1 MKNGKL
7 SVATKLKYGVGD
19 FGLAVVTAMLQFSM
33 LFYYTDIVGVNP
45 ALAGTAILIGKITW
59 DLINDTLFGY
69 LEDKTKSR
77 WGKRRPYLIFGALPF
92 ALSFWGVFSIPQ
104 GIDND
109 FIYGLLII
117 GSFILFDTFHTLTGT
132 AYSAMTAEIT
142 EDYAERTSLSTY
154 RMVFSVIGYIAGA
167 GVSGMLADIFA
178 NTFGISVAQ
187 GWSLVALTFGVL
199 GGISMLIP
207 GLFLKYEPAVESKPS
222 ELPPFK
228 SIISTFKNKPF
239 VMYVIITSIMSIS
252 FTMVTTMLNYYIAHQ
267 VHMEESG
274 LFVMLAMMGT
284 LAVFLVPCG
293 MLSSGKLGKANT
305 YALGLTIASVA
316 LIGVFLLPKGPTNLV
331 YILAAIAG
339 LGFSAQW
346 VCPHSMIPDVIEYD
360 ELMTGERREGVYY
373 GVHAT
378 SGKITGALASA
389 ACGWGLEL
397 GGYLETLEPGQSQ
410 PDAAVFAIRVMFAL
424 IPAFFLLVCVP
435 LLRKYPITR
444 ESHAEVMRQLAER
457 RAAKKAE
464 STPESAEAE
473 VEAK

>member
-1 MKNGKL
+1 MKKL
-7 SVATKLKYGVGD
+7 SVATKMKYGVGD
-19 FGLAVVTAMLQFSM
+19 FGMAVVTAMLQFSM
-33 LFYYTDIVGVNP
+33 LFYYTDVVGVKP
-45 ALAGTAILIGKITW
+45 GLAGTAMLVGKITW

-92 ALSFWGVFSIPQ
+92 ALSFWGVFSIPK
-104 GIDND
+104 
-109 FIYGLLII
+109 GLGDTAYFFLII
-117 GSFILFDTFHTLTGT
+117 GSFILFDTFHTLTAT

-142 EDYAERTSLSTY
+142 EDYNERTSLSTY

-167 GVSGMLADIFA
+167 GVSGVLADVYSKA
-178 NTFGISVAQ
+178 FGVTVAQ

-228 SIISTFKNKPF
+228 SILSTFKNKPF

-252 FTMVTTMLNYYIAHQ
+252 FTMVTTMLNYYIAHRLD
-267 VHMEESG
+267 MEESG
-274 LFVMLAMMGT
+274 LLIMLAMMGT
-284 LAVFLVPCG
+284 LAIFLVPCG
-293 MLSSGKLGKANT
+293 IIMNKIGKAKA
-305 YALGLTIASVA
+305 YALGLTIASAA
-316 LIGVFLLPKGPTNLV
+316 LIVVFLLPGGPNPMIFL
-331 YILAAIAG
+331 LAAIAG

-397 GGYLETLEPGQSQ
+397 GNYVDNLQPGEVQ
-410 PDAAVFAIRVMFAL
+410 PDGAVLSIRIMFAL
-424 IPAFFLLVCVP
+424 IPAIFLLVCVP
-435 LLRKYPITR
+435 LLLKYPITR
-444 ESHAEVMRQLAER
+444 ESHAEVMRKLQER
-457 RAAKKAE
+457 RGQAAK
-464 STPESAEAE
+464 
-473 VEAK
+473 

>member
-7 SVATKLKYGVGD
+7 SVITKLKYGVGD
-19 FGLAVVTAMLQFSM
+19 FGMAVVTAMLQFSM
-33 LFYYTDIVGVNP
+33 LFYYTDVVGVKP
-45 ALAGTAILIGKITW
+45 GLAGTAMLVGKITW

-104 GIDND
+104 GLGDVAY
-109 FIYGLLII
+109 FFLIV
-117 GSFILFDTFHTLTGT
+117 GSFILFDTFHTLTAT

-142 EDYAERTSLSTY
+142 EDYNERTSLSTY

-167 GVSGMLADIFA
+167 GVSNVLAGVFSSIF
-178 NTFGISVAQ
+178 GVSIAQ

-207 GLFLKYEPAVESKPS
+207 GLFLKYTPAVESKPS
-222 ELPPFK
+222 ELPPVK
-228 SIISTFKNKPF
+228 SILSTFKNKPF

-252 FTMVTTMLNYYIAHQ
+252 FTMVTTMLNYYISHRL
-267 VHMEESG
+267 HMDELG
-274 LFVMLAMMGT
+274 LFIMLAMMGT

-293 MLSSGKLGKANT
+293 IMSGKIGKAKT
-305 YALGLTIASVA
+305 YALGLTIASAA
-316 LIGVFLLPKGPTNLV
+316 LIAVFFLPEGQSV
-331 YILAAIAG
+331 IIFVLAAIAG

-389 ACGWGLEL
+389 VCGWGLEL
-397 GGYLETLEPGQSQ
+397 GGYIEDLEAAGVSGQ
-410 PDAAVFAIRVMFAL
+410 PEGAVTAIRIMFAL
-424 IPAFFLLVCVP
+424 IPAVFLLICVP
-435 LLRKYPITR
+435 LLLKYPITK
-444 ESHAEVMRQLAER
+444 ESHAEVMRQLQER
-457 RAAKKAE
+457 RATSSVGE
-464 STPESAEAE
+464 SNEN
-473 VEAK
+473 

>member
-1 MKNGKL
+1 MKKL
-7 SVATKLKYGVGD
+7 SVATKMKYGVGD
-19 FGLAVVTAMLQFSM
+19 FGMAVVTAMLQFSM
-33 LFYYTDIVGVNP
+33 LFYYTDVVGVKP
-45 ALAGTAILIGKITW
+45 GLAGTAMLVGKITW

-92 ALSFWGVFSIPQ
+92 ALSFWGVFSIPK
-104 GIDND
+104 
-109 FIYGLLII
+109 GLGDTAYFFLIV
-117 GSFILFDTFHTLTGT
+117 GSFILFDTFHTLTAT

-142 EDYAERTSLSTY
+142 EDYNERTSLSTY

-167 GVSGMLADIFA
+167 GVSGVLADVYSKA
-178 NTFGISVAQ
+178 FGVTVAQ

-228 SIISTFKNKPF
+228 SILSTFKNKPF

-252 FTMVTTMLNYYIAHQ
+252 FTMVTTMLNYYIAHRLD
-267 VHMEESG
+267 MEESG
-274 LFVMLAMMGT
+274 LLIMLAMMGT
-284 LAVFLVPCG
+284 LAIFLVPCG
-293 MLSSGKLGKANT
+293 IIMNKIGKAKA
-305 YALGLTIASVA
+305 YALGLTIASAA
-316 LIGVFLLPKGPTNLV
+316 LIVVFLLPGGPNPMIFL
-331 YILAAIAG
+331 LAAIAG

-397 GGYLETLEPGQSQ
+397 GNYVDNLQPGEVQ
-410 PDAAVFAIRVMFAL
+410 PDGAVLSIRIMFAL
-424 IPAFFLLVCVP
+424 IPAIFLLVCVP
-435 LLRKYPITR
+435 LLLKYPITR
-444 ESHAEVMRQLAER
+444 ESHAEVMRKLQER
-457 RAAKKAE
+457 RGQAVK
-464 STPESAEAE
+464 
-473 VEAK
+473 

>member
-1 MKNGKL
+1 MKKL
-7 SVATKLKYGVGD
+7 SVATKMKYGVGD
-19 FGLAVVTAMLQFSM
+19 FGMAVVTAMLQFSM
-33 LFYYTDIVGVNP
+33 LFYYTDVVGVKP
-45 ALAGTAILIGKITW
+45 GLAGTAMLVGKITW

-92 ALSFWGVFSIPQ
+92 ALSFWGVFSIPK
-104 GIDND
+104 
-109 FIYGLLII
+109 GLGDTAYFFLII
-117 GSFILFDTFHTLTGT
+117 GSFILFDTFHTLTAT

-142 EDYAERTSLSTY
+142 EDYNERTSLSTY

-167 GVSGMLADIFA
+167 GVSGVLADVYSKA
-178 NTFGISVAQ
+178 FGVTVAQ

-228 SIISTFKNKPF
+228 SILSTFKNKPF

-252 FTMVTTMLNYYIAHQ
+252 FTMVTTMLNYYIAHRLD
-267 VHMEESG
+267 MEESG
-274 LFVMLAMMGT
+274 LLIMLAMMGT
-284 LAVFLVPCG
+284 LAIFLVPCG
-293 MLSSGKLGKANT
+293 IIMNKIGKAKA
-305 YALGLTIASVA
+305 YALGLTIASAA
-316 LIGVFLLPKGPTNLV
+316 LIVVFLLPGGPNPMIFL
-331 YILAAIAG
+331 LAAIAG

-397 GGYLETLEPGQSQ
+397 GNYVDNLQPGEVQ
-410 PDAAVFAIRVMFAL
+410 PDGAVLSIRIMFAL
-424 IPAFFLLVCVP
+424 IPAIFLLVCVP
-435 LLRKYPITR
+435 LLLKYPITR
-444 ESHAEVMRQLAER
+444 ESHAEVMRKLQER
-457 RAAKKAE
+457 RGQAVK
-464 STPESAEAE
+464 
-473 VEAK
+473 

>member
-1 MKNGKL
+1 MNSNGKL
-7 SVATKLKYGVGD
+7 SVLTKMKYGVGD
-19 FGLAVVTAMLQFSM
+19 FGMAVVTAMLQFSM
-33 LFYYTDIVGVNP
+33 LFYYTDVVGVD
-45 ALAGTAILIGKITW
+45 AGLAGTAMLVGKITW

-104 GIDND
+104 GLGNTAY
-109 FIYGLLII
+109 FFLII
-117 GSFILFDTFHTLTGT
+117 GSFILFDTFHTLTAT

-142 EDYAERTSLSTY
+142 EDYNERTSLSTY

-167 GVSGMLADIFA
+167 GVSGVLADVYSNA
-178 NTFGISVAQ
+178 FGITVAQ

-207 GLFLKYEPAVESKPS
+207 GLFLKYKPAVESKPS
-222 ELPPFK
+222 ELPPVK
-228 SIISTFKNKPF
+228 SILSTFKNKPF

-252 FTMVTTMLNYYIAHQ
+252 FTMVTTMLNYFIEHRI
-267 VHMEESG
+267 HMEDVG
-274 LFVMLAMMGT
+274 LFIMLAMMGT

-293 MLSSGKLGKANT
+293 ILSGKIGKANT
-305 YALGLTIASVA
+305 YAVGLTIASAA
-316 LIGVFLLPKGPTNLV
+316 LIGVFFMPAGRSPLIFV
-331 YILAAIAG
+331 LAAVAG

-378 SGKITGALASA
+378 AGKITGALASA
-389 ACGWGLEL
+389 ACGWGLKL
-397 GGYLETLEPGQSQ
+397 GQYIENSTDKGLTQ
-410 PDAAVFAIRVMFAL
+410 PDSAVNAIRIMFAL
-424 IPAFFLLVCVP
+424 IPAIFLLVCVP
-435 LLRKYPITR
+435 MLLKYPITKA
-444 ESHAEVMRQLAER
+444 SHAEVMRKLQER
-457 RAAKKAE
+457 RAQSENK
-464 STPESAEAE
+464 EATISGTKEE
-473 VEAK
+473 VDA

>member
-1 MKNGKL
+1 MNSNGKL
-7 SVATKLKYGVGD
+7 SVLTKLKYGIGD
-19 FGLAVVTAMLQFSM
+19 FGMAVVTAMLQFSM
-33 LFYYTDIVGVNP
+33 LFYYTDVVGVNP
-45 ALAGTAILIGKITW
+45 GLAGTAMLVGKITW

-104 GIDND
+104 GLGNTAY
-109 FIYGLLII
+109 FFLII
-117 GSFILFDTFHTLTGT
+117 GSFILFDTFHTLTAT
-132 AYSAMTAEIT
+132 AYSAITAEIT
-142 EDYAERTSLSTY
+142 EDYNERTSLSTY

-167 GVSGMLADIFA
+167 GVSGVLADVFSGLFNI
-178 NTFGISVAQ
+178 TIHQ
-187 GWSLVALTFGVL
+187 GWSVVALVFGVL

-207 GLFLKYEPAVESKPS
+207 GLFLKYESAVESKPS
-222 ELPPFK
+222 ELPPLK
-228 SIISTFKNKPF
+228 SILSTFKNKPF

-252 FTMVTTMLNYYIAHQ
+252 FTMVTTMLNYYIAHRL
-267 VHMEESG
+267 HMEESG
-274 LFVMLAMMGT
+274 LLIMLAMMGT

-293 MLSSGKLGKANT
+293 IISGKIGKANT
-305 YALGLTIASVA
+305 YALGLSIASVA
-316 LIGVFLLPKGPTNLV
+316 LIAVFFLPGGPNPIIFV
-331 YILAAIAG
+331 LAAVAG

-397 GGYLETLEPGQSQ
+397 GGYIDNIQQAGDGQPES
-410 PDAAVFAIRVMFAL
+410 AVMAIRIMFAL
-424 IPAFFLLVCVP
+424 IPAIFLLVCVP
-435 LLRKYPITR
+435 LLMKYPITR
-444 ESHAEVMRQLAER
+444 QSHAEVMRQLEER
-457 RAAKKAE
+457 RKERVK
-464 STPESAEAE
+464 
-473 VEAK
+473 

>member
-1 MKNGKL
+1 
-7 SVATKLKYGVGD
+7 
-19 FGLAVVTAMLQFSM
+19 
-33 LFYYTDIVGVNP
+33 
-45 ALAGTAILIGKITW
+45 
-59 DLINDTLFGY
+59 
-69 LEDKTKSR
+69 
-77 WGKRRPYLIFGALPF
+77 
-92 ALSFWGVFSIPQ
+92 
-104 GIDND
+104 
-109 FIYGLLII
+109 
-117 GSFILFDTFHTLTGT
+117 
-132 AYSAMTAEIT
+132 
-142 EDYAERTSLSTY
+142 
-154 RMVFSVIGYIAGA
+154 MVFSVIGYIAGA
-167 GVSGMLADIFA
+167 GVSGVLADVYSKA
-178 NTFGISVAQ
+178 FGVTVAQ

-274 LFVMLAMMGT
+274 LLVMLAMMGT

-293 MLSSGKLGKANT
+293 ILSGKIGKANT
-305 YALGLTIASVA
+305 YALGLSIASAA
-316 LIGVFLLPKGPTNLV
+316 LIGVFLLPKGPTPLV
-331 YILAAIAG
+331 FILAAIAG

-397 GGYLETLEPGQSQ
+397 GGYIDNLEQASAGQ
-410 PDAAVFAIRVMFAL
+410 PDGAVLAIRIMFAL
-424 IPAFFLLVCVP
+424 VPAVFLLICVP
-435 LLRKYPITR
+435 LLLKYPITK
-444 ESHAEVMRQLAER
+444 ESHAEVMKQLQER
-457 RAAKKAE
+457 RAAK
-464 STPESAEAE
+464 ESAEA
-473 VEAK
+473 KTK

>member
-1 MKNGKL
+1 MNSKGKL
-7 SVATKLKYGVGD
+7 SVLTKMKYGVGD
-19 FGLAVVTAMLQFSM
+19 FGMAVVTAMLQFSM
-33 LFYYTDIVGVNP
+33 LFYYTDVVGVKP
-45 ALAGTAILIGKITW
+45 GLAGTAMLVGKITW

-92 ALSFWGVFSIPQ
+92 ALSFWGVFSIPK
-104 GIDND
+104 
-109 FIYGLLII
+109 GLGDTAYFFLII
-117 GSFILFDTFHTLTGT
+117 GSFILFDTFHTLTAT

-142 EDYAERTSLSTY
+142 EDYNERTSLSTY
-154 RMVFSVIGYIAGA
+154 RMVFSVIGYISGA
-167 GVSGMLADIFA
+167 GVSGVLADIFSKS
-178 NTFGISVAQ
+178 FGVSVAE

-207 GLFLKYEPAVESKPS
+207 GLFLKYTPAVESKPS

-228 SIISTFKNKPF
+228 SILSTFKNKPF

-252 FTMVTTMLNYYIAHQ
+252 FTMVTTMLNYYIAHRLD
-267 VHMEESG
+267 MEESG
-274 LFVMLAMMGT
+274 LLIMLAMMGT
-284 LAVFLVPCG
+284 LAIFLVPCG
-293 MLSSGKLGKANT
+293 ILMNKIGKAKA
-305 YALGLTIASVA
+305 YALGLTIASAA
-316 LIGVFLLPKGPTNLV
+316 LIVVFLLPGGPNPLIF
-331 YILAAIAG
+331 ILAAIAG

-397 GGYLETLEPGQSQ
+397 GNYVDNLQPGQTQ
-410 PDAAVFAIRVMFAL
+410 PEGAVLAIRIMFAL
-424 IPAFFLLVCVP
+424 VPAFFLLVCVP
-435 LLRKYPITR
+435 LLLKYPITK
-444 ESHAEVMRQLAER
+444 ESHAEVMRKLQER
-457 RAAKKAE
+457 RGQAVK
-464 STPESAEAE
+464 
-473 VEAK
+473 